1 MKKCNR
7 EDETECGKK
16 ARISNLLMAYPNVR
30 IREDDALW
38 DAFNRIVEFGEAEKF
53 IFVLGEW
60 DFMFLLKV

>member
-1 MKKCNR
+1 MKEVLSFIKYSQD
-7 EDETECGKK
+7 ED
-16 ARISNLLMAYPNVR
+16 RL
-30 IREDDALW
+30 EDDALW

>member
-1 MKKCNR
+1 
-7 EDETECGKK
+7 
-16 ARISNLLMAYPNVR
+16 MAYPNVR

-60 DFMFLLKV
+60 DFMFLLKVL